1 MALPKFLED
10 YTTVDELISKMNK
23 EYPEC
28 RLVAEMVDNGDDWV
42 IFKSSFYENKE
53 DTEPKAT
60 GYARQTKADH
70 NSWFEMAS
78 TKANGRCLRVVF
90 SESTTAEEMIGIAP
104 SKEAA
109 PKKSIEKE
117 LDKAGIEFEDVSV
130 SQISC
135 YKQHEKSFA
144 MDLASEN
151 KTNAANWYAQALGEL
166 GINEKQLD
174 INNMQTVKNKI
185 QDIATELQ
193 VGGA

>member
-23 EYPEC
+23 EYPNC

-130 SQISC
+130 SQSHVINNI
-135 YKQHEKSFA
+135 KSFA

-151 KTNAANWYAQALGEL
+151 KTNAANWYAQALGQL
-166 GINEKQLD
+166 SINETQLD